1 MQDTIEIEKGANYL
15 ATAQKV
21 SKIIK
26 ALPISSEE
34 NDKLIAAI
42 LEHTEAGRLEAYQQG
57 KRDILTTDLAQELGA
72 AAQELEAEES
82 RQNIKHYMQ

>member
-21 SKIIK
+21 SEIIK

-34 NDKLIAAI
+34 NEKLIAAI
-42 LEHTEAGRLEAYQQG
+42 LGHTEAGRLEAYQQG
-57 KRDILTTDLAQELGA
+57 IRDILTTDLAQK
-72 AAQELEAEES
+72 LEAEES
-82 RQNIKHYMQ
+82 RQNIKHICSKELQCK

>member
-21 SKIIK
+21 SEIIK

-57 KRDILTTDLAQELGA
+57 IRDILTTDLAQ
-72 AAQELEAEES
+72 EAEES

>member
-21 SKIIK
+21 SEIIK

-57 KRDILTTDLAQELGA
+57 IEDAATAIEGCLSLGVDKGMN
-72 AAQELEAEES
+72 
-82 RQNIKHYMQ
+82 RYNPKKKK

>member
-21 SKIIK
+21 SEVIK
-26 ALPISSEE
+26 SLPISSEE

-57 KRDILTTDLAQELGA
+57 IRDILTTDLAQK
-72 AAQELEAEES
+72 LEAEVK
-82 RQNIKHYMQ
+82 RQEIKRYMQ

>member
-21 SKIIK
+21 SEIIK

-42 LEHTEAGRLEAYQQG
+42 LEHTEKRAGS
-57 KRDILTTDLAQELGA
+57 KPT
-72 AAQELEAEES
+72 S
-82 RQNIKHYMQ
+82 RA

>member
-1 MQDTIEIEKGANYL
+1 MQDTIEIEKGANFL
-15 ATAQKV
+15 ATAKKV
-21 SKIIK
+21 SEIIK

-42 LEHTEAGRLEAYQQG
+42 LEHTEAGRLEAYQKG
-57 KRDILTTDLAQELGA
+57 IRDILTTDLAQKLEA